1 MRHLLVMIMSFIIV
15 GCIMITA
22 QTETSTQCN
31 ICPPTNIELKAPV
44 YNEEGKL
51 LGIYDAYILKGS
63 LPGGIACPSKDVKI
77 MTNVYKDK
85 ELVTKGEVL
94 IKKGWLDD
102 PSHYKTTGKIP
113 DPPKYKPKKRIIVP
127 PDNMTHWHVELNK
140 N

>member
-1 MRHLLVMIMSFIIV
+1 MRHLLVMIISFIIV
-15 GCIMITA
+15 GCITITA

-44 YNEEGKL
+44 YNEKGKL
-51 LGIYDAYILKGS
+51 LGIYNAYIPKGS
-63 LPGGIACPSKDVKI
+63 LPGGIACPSKDTKI
-77 MTNVYKDK
+77 TTSVYKDK

-94 IKKGWLDD
+94 IKKGWLDN
-102 PSHYKTTGKIP
+102 PSHYKAVDKIP
-113 DPPKYKPKKRIIVP
+113 KYKYKPKKMIIVP